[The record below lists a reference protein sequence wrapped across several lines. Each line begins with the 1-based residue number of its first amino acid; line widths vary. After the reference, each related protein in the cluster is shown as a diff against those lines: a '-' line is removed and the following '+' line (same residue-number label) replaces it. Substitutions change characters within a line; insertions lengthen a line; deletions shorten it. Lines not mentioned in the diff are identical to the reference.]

1 MSLLFCRRVALNVSF
16 LATVMLSVPSAADVI
31 SVTDL
36 FVGPSGEYVTQR
48 ERYHTF
54 RIPGMVVTADGT
66 ILAFCEARRG
76 DGNDPRRDEN
86 APIDLVL
93 RRSSDSGRTW
103 GPLVVVDSG
112 FLTGGGQVDFSDPT
126 PVLDVETGRVFL
138 LYGQFPDLPG
148 LTVQYG
154 QSPKPESGHHV
165 VWVRSTADNGYTWSA
180 RKQVVYPDEP
190 HETRDG
196 LHWRHAEPG
205 PGHGIQLRWQPAE
218 SGRNGRLIVPA
229 RRVGSRVPGG
239 PGPIDAFVF
248 ISDDHGETWQLGQL
262 ASGPTS
268 DEQEVVELTDGRV
281 LMDARQGE
289 DEGDG
294 DFRRRHVSTDGGTT
308 WGPDIQGDIPVTP
321 VDGSML
327 RYSAKR
333 SGHDKDRILFSAPR
347 GESELTRSNLT
358 VWTSYDE
365 GKSFT
370 RPALLHRG
378 FAAYSVLQRLTDGT
392 IGMLVETA
400 QEATGNY
407 GSITFYRFDIGE
419 LEPPG

>member
-1 MSLLFCRRVALNVSF
+1 VLSVAF
-16 LATVMLSVPSAADVI
+16 LATSVLSVPAAADVI
-31 SVTDL
+31 SSTDL
-36 FVGPSGEYVTQR
+36 FVGPSGDYVTDR

-54 RIPGMVVTADGT
+54 RIPGMIVTADGT

-76 DGNDPRRDEN
+76 TGEDPRRDEN
-86 APIDLVL
+86 APIDLVF
-93 RRSSDSGRTW
+93 RRSTDNGRTW
-103 GPLVVVDSG
+103 GPLAVVDSG
-112 FLTGGGQVDFSDPT
+112 FLSHGGQVDFSDPT
-126 PVLDVETGRVFL
+126 PVLDTETGTVFL

-148 LTVQYG
+148 VPVTYG
-154 QSPKPESGHHV
+154 QSPEPGSGNHV
-165 VWVRSTADNGYTWSA
+165 VWVRSTTDNGHTWSG
-180 RKQVVYPDEP
+180 RKQVGYPDEP

-205 PGHGIQLRWQPAE
+205 PGHGIQLRWQSAD
-218 SGRNGRLIVPA
+218 SRRNGRLLVPA
-229 RRVGSRVPGG
+229 RRRGSRTPGG
-239 PGPIDAFVF
+239 PESIDAFVF
-248 ISDDHGETWQLGQL
+248 ISDDHGETWHVGQL

-289 DEGDG
+289 EDG
-294 DFRRRHVSTDGGTT
+294 DDDHRRRHVSADGGAS

-321 VDGSML
+321 VDGSMV

-347 GESELTRSNLT
+347 GDSGLTRSNLT

-365 GKSFT
+365 GQTFT
-370 RPALLHRG
+370 QPALLHRG
-378 FAAYSVLQRLTDGT
+378 FAAYSVLQRLADGT

-400 QEATGNY
+400 QASGNY
-407 GSITFYRFDIGE
+407 GGITFYRFDLGE
-419 LEPPG
+419 LESPDSSR